1 MKTIRWEVAW
11 RDRPDSIIKKKIVL
25 SCKLAEEMDMASQEF
40 NWWRVDL
47 QDMYDVKAVNIM
59 NGQGEV
65 ERPVTDSTY

>member
-1 MKTIRWEVAW
+1 
-11 RDRPDSIIKKKIVL
+11 
-25 SCKLAEEMDMASQEF
+25 MDMASQEF